1 MGVAA
6 SFGGRIADCYMKHRT
21 KVTNTDGFVIRPR
34 PSGAQ
39 PGRPMLDNQRLP
51 DQFLVDPSKTHPL
64 EGPGAAS
71 RSVITASD
79 ARHKDS
85 LDLDLSLD
93 EKITAKGKPEK
104 RSKRRIP
111 VRKIVKWALIALVII
126 GLAVGGYFAYKFFI
140 TGNKIFQGN
149 LVNAV
154 FAPPKELKMDA
165 NGRTNVIIFGTSE
178 DDPGHDG
185 ADLTDSMMLVS
196 ADQKK
201 KEAFLV
207 SIPRDLYV
215 DYKRTCLAGNRGKI
229 NALYSCAS
237 NGGKDEQAG
246 QEALRQ
252 KVGEVFGLDVQ
263 YAVHL
268 NYTALREAVD
278 AVGGI
283 TVTIDSKDPR
293 GILDR
298 NFDWDCPKG
307 LYTCNNVKYKN
318 GPVDLNGKQA
328 LYLARAR
335 GANGDTYGLG
345 QANFDREGY
354 QRKILIALLQ
364 KAASAGTLANP
375 VTVNNL
381 LNTLGNNVRTN
392 FDAEEIKTLVKL
404 GQEVKPE
411 NILSLVLNE
420 GLVINGFAD
429 NQSIVQPAKGLYNYA
444 DLQAAVLAYATG
456 DFASIEK
463 ATIDVLNASDQVGV
477 GKIKADEITANKLIV
492 DYIGDAPNSLN
503 TAPIQVFDLT
513 KENPGTRKKLGDLF
527 KVTVQDGAPA
537 GVTSTSDFVVIVGT
551 QPTQTAQ

>member
-1 MGVAA
+1 
-6 SFGGRIADCYMKHRT
+6 MKHRT
-21 KVTNTDGFVIRPR
+21 NVTNTDGFVIRPR

-39 PGRPMLDNQRLP
+39 PGRPTLDSGRLP
-51 DQFLVDPSKTHPL
+51 DQFLIDPSKARKPDA
-64 EGPGAAS
+64 PGDVS
-71 RSVITASD
+71 RSVISAENVKHNT
-79 ARHKDS
+79 
-85 LDLDLSLD
+85 LDLNLDLSD
-93 EKITAKGKPEK
+93 APPKGGRHQKQRTK
-104 RSKRRIP
+104 RKWP
-111 VRKIVKWALIALVII
+111 VRKIVKWTLIALLVL
-126 GLAVGGYFAYKFFI
+126 GLIVGGYFVYRFFT

-149 LVNAV
+149 IVNAV

-185 ADLTDSMMLVS
+185 ADLTDSMMLASV
-196 ADQKK
+196 DQKK

-215 DYKRTCLAGNRGKI
+215 EYNRVCHAYRGKI
-229 NALYSCAS
+229 NALYSCFS
-237 NGGKDEQAG
+237 NGGQDEQAG
-246 QEALRQ
+246 QEALRK

-283 TVTIDSKDPR
+283 TVVIDSDHKD

-307 LYTCNNVKYKN
+307 LYTCYNVKYKN
-318 GPVDLNGKQA
+318 GPVYLNGKQA

-335 GANGDTYGLG
+335 GANGETYGLG

-354 QRKILIALLQ
+354 QRKILVALLE

-375 VTVNNL
+375 VAVNNL
-381 LNTLGNNVRTN
+381 LTTLGNNVRTN

-404 GQEVKPE
+404 GQEVKGE
-411 NILSLVLNE
+411 NIASLVLNE
-420 GLVINGFAD
+420 GLVRTGNAD
-429 NQSIVQPAKGLYNYA
+429 GQSIVQPSKGLFSYG

-456 DFASIEK
+456 DLASIEK
-463 ATIDVLNASDQVGV
+463 ATIDVLNSSPQAGV
-477 GKIKADEITANKLIV
+477 AKVKADQITAAKLIV
-492 DYIGDAPNSLN
+492 DYIGDGPEALD
-503 TAPIQVFDLT
+503 TAPVQVFDLT
-513 KENPGTRKKLGDLF
+513 KSKPGTRKKLGELF
-527 KVTVQDGAPA
+527 GVTVQDGAPA
-537 GVTSTSDFVVIVGT
+537 GVNSTSDFVVIVGT